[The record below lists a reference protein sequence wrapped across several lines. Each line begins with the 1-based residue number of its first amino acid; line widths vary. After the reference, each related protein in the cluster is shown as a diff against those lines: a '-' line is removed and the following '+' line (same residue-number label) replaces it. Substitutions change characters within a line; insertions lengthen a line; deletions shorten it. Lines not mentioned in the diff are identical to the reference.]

1 MQLTESASSV
11 DQHLTLTDRFLRV
24 RSLTES
30 LASCLSAEDQTVQ
43 SMPDVSPTKWHRA
56 HTTWFFESFLL
67 VPNLRDYRVFHAA
80 YAYLFNSYYEGV
92 GARYPRAD
100 RGSISRP
107 GVEEVANYRC
117 HVDEAMAE
125 LFDNV
130 PSHPVLKLAELG
142 IQHEQQHQELLLMD
156 IKHVLSRN
164 PMQPAFDAI
173 RAPEP
178 GVSRTRTWTTHVGGN
193 FDIGYRGERFC
204 FDNEL
209 PRHRVYLAPFAL
221 ADQLVTCGEWLD
233 FIDDNGYA
241 RPELWLSDGWATVQS
256 ERWRA
261 PLYWAESKSGW
272 GEFTLGGPIPLN
284 PAQPV
289 CHLSY
294 YEADAFARWA
304 GFRLPT
310 EAEWEVAATGV
321 PAEGH
326 FLDQTR
332 LHPSPTSAS
341 LVDRSHFGNLW
352 QWTSSAYSPYPGFEP
367 AKGAVGEYNG
377 KFMVNQYVLR
387 GGSCV
392 TPAGH
397 VRSSYRNFF
406 PASARWAF
414 SGLRLAR
421 GV

>member
-1 MQLTESASSV
+1 MPLTQSASSV
-11 DQHLTLTDRFLRV
+11 DQHLTLKDRFLAV
-24 RSLTES
+24 RSFTES
-30 LASCLSAEDQTVQ
+30 LASSLSAEDQTVQ

-67 VPNLRDYRVFHAA
+67 VPSLPDYRVFHPD

-92 GARYPRAD
+92 GAHYPRAS

-107 GVEEVANYRC
+107 GVQEVAEYRC

-125 LFDNV
+125 LFDEV
-130 PSHPVLKLAELG
+130 PSRPVLELAELG

-156 IKHVLSRN
+156 IKHVLSCN

-173 RAPEP
+173 RALSQVCPELAP
-178 GVSRTRTWTTHVGGN
+178 GRPTGVETSTSGTAGRASASTTSFPG
-193 FDIGYRGERFC
+193 IGSIC
-204 FDNEL
+204 
-209 PRHRVYLAPFAL
+209 APFAL
-221 ADQLVTCGEWLD
+221 SDELVTCGEWLA
-233 FIDDNGYA
+233 FIDADGYQ
-241 RPELWLSDGWATVQS
+241 RPELWLSDGWATVRS
-256 ERWRA
+256 EGWRA
-261 PLYWAESKSGW
+261 PNYWAESESGW
-272 GEFTLGGPIPLN
+272 REFTLGGSIPLN

-310 EAEWEVAATGV
+310 EAEWEVAATAA

-332 LHPSPTSAS
+332 LHPSPALGSPGGI
-341 LVDRSHFGNLW
+341 SHFGNLW

-367 AKGAVGEYNG
+367 AEGAVGEYNG

-421 GV
+421 GG